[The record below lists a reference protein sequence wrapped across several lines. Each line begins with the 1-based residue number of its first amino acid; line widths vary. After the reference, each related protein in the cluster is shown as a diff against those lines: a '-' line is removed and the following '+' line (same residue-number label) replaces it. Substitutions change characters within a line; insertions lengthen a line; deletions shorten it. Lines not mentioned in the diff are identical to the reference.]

1 MKAPRQLR
9 PFVFAAVLVTALA
22 MLTATQGAS
31 AQVGQKVT
39 AIEIEGNVNVPAETI
54 LGVVSLKVGDVL
66 TSEAVAAD
74 AKAIGGLGY
83 FASVQPQAVPYLGG
97 VKVIYQ
103 VVENP
108 KLSAIQFTGNT
119 MVPSQDLEI
128 LMSSK
133 IGEVININTLKADFE
148 RIGKFYYNAG
158 YSVSIEPSVSADGRL
173 TIKIVEWRVAEVKV
187 AGNKK
192 TKESVI
198 RREITTKPGD
208 VLNVKKLQEDQRRIY
223 NLGAFQDV
231 YVKIDPVPSKP
242 EYVVTFEVSERKTGT
257 ATAGVAWSPSEGLVG
272 RVEIAEENLF
282 GNLQRLNLRAEFGS
296 GRNNYELGFYEPW
309 LDKNRTS
316 IGFNIYSLTTERKI
330 EDAGAPGDGYWN
342 YTQSRRGGNVTLGR
356 PLDLNTRASLTLKI
370 EDTRNV
376 TDEQNWTP
384 PEGGS
389 TRSLTLSL
397 RNDTRDDFMDPNK
410 GRVLRGSVEYAGGFL
425 GGDND
430 FIKYSAD
437 GSAYYEVRPGHVLAF
452 HLGVGFANTDL
463 PDQELF
469 RLGGGETIRGYRYS
483 ELSGDRMAVF
493 NAEYRFDIAKSLQG
507 VVFVDA
513 GKTWDHSEAFSLDG
527 GKVGY
532 GVGVR
537 IMVPALGIMRIDYGI
552 GESGGQTYF
561 SFGQSF

>member
-1 MKAPRQLR
+1 
-9 PFVFAAVLVTALA
+9 
-22 MLTATQGAS
+22 MLTASQGAS

-54 LGVVSLKVGDVL
+54 LGAVSLRVGDVL

-74 AKAIGGLGY
+74 VKAIGGLGY

-97 VKVIYQ
+97 VRVIYQ

-108 KLSAIQFTGNT
+108 KLTSIQFTGNT

-133 IGEVININTLKADFE
+133 IGDVININTLRADFE
-148 RIGKFYYNAG
+148 RVGKFYYNAG
-158 YSVSIEPSVSADGRL
+158 YSVGIEPSVSGDGRL

-187 AGNKK
+187 SGNKK
-192 TKESVI
+192 TKEGII
-198 RREITTKPGD
+198 RREISTKPGD
-208 VLNVKKLQEDQRRIY
+208 VLSVKKLQEDQRRIY

-231 YVKIDPVPSKP
+231 SVKIDPVQGKP

-296 GRNNYELGFYEPW
+296 GRSNYELGFYEPW

-316 IGFNIYSLTTERKI
+316 IGFNIYSLTSQRKI
-330 EDAGAPGDGYWN
+330 EDDNAPDGFWD

-370 EDTRNV
+370 EDTSN
-376 TDEQNWTP
+376 TTSEQDWSA

-437 GSAYYEVRPGHVLAF
+437 GSAYYEVRKGHVLAF
-452 HLGVGFANTDL
+452 HMGAGLANTDL

-469 RLGGGETIRGYRYS
+469 RLGGGETIRGYRYG
-483 ELSGDRMAVF
+483 ELSGDKMAVF
-493 NAEYRFDIAKSLQG
+493 NAEYRFDIGKSLQG

-513 GKTWDHSEAFSLDG
+513 GKTWDYAESLSLDG
-527 GKVGY
+527 GKMGY

-537 IMVPALGIMRIDYGI
+537 IMVPALGLMRIDYGI